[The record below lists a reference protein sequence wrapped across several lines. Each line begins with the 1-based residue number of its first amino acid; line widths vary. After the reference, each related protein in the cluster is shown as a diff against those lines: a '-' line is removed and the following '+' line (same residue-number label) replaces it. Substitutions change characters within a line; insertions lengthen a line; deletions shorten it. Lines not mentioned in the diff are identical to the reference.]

1 MKSAEKI
8 PLFREIIG
16 IEVGA
21 DNRTSSVPV
30 LPLISGFSNL
40 AFKNGA
46 RARKIHTCGCTKNE
60 HLFVRTSLIHQPVHF
75 RFPMENSS
83 RSRRFRTRFVALGTA
98 LSVAGF
104 TGCSSG
110 VAPSKTASGAGTG
123 AMIGGVGGAVVGN
136 NSSMG
141 TGAGIVGGAAAGALI
156 GSIVGAVQ
164 DAKDRREQDR
174 LAQERAY
181 QQELAKRRAE
191 EAKLKASMDEELAIA
206 EGFRISD
213 LELNEAK
220 KKLDQANERLKKL
233 RDERTA
239 ALQKKKELDEAHEKT
254 LSTEAEIA
262 RLEEELARLK
272 GEDIPAGGAAKKAE
286 GSPAPNSVKPGL

>member
-1 MKSAEKI
+1 
-8 PLFREIIG
+8 
-16 IEVGA
+16 
-21 DNRTSSVPV
+21 
-30 LPLISGFSNL
+30 
-40 AFKNGA
+40 
-46 RARKIHTCGCTKNE
+46 
-60 HLFVRTSLIHQPVHF
+60 
-75 RFPMENSS
+75 METFLSPA
-83 RSRRFRTRFVALGTA
+83 RSRVLRQSVTVGTA
-98 LSVAGF
+98 LALIGM

-123 AMIGGVGGAVVGN
+123 ALIGGAGGAVVGN

-141 TGAGIVGGAAAGALI
+141 TGTGLVGGAAAGALI
-156 GSIVGAVQ
+156 GGIVGMVQ

-213 LELNEAK
+213 LELNDAK
-220 KKLDQANERLKKL
+220 KKLESASDRLKKL
-233 RDERTA
+233 RDERAA
-239 ALQKKKELDEAHEKT
+239 ALAKKKELDDAHEKT
-254 LSTEAEIA
+254 LTTEAEIA

-272 GEDIPAGGAAKKAE
+272 GDESKKAE
-286 GSPAPNSVKPGL
+286 SSSSTPAAAPAVKPGL

>member
-1 MKSAEKI
+1 MQNFQHKS
-8 PLFREIIG
+8 
-16 IEVGA
+16 V
-21 DNRTSSVPV
+21 S
-30 LPLISGFSNL
+30 
-40 AFKNGA
+40 
-46 RARKIHTCGCTKNE
+46 RALTKK
-60 HLFVRTSLIHQPVHF
+60 
-75 RFPMENSS
+75 
-83 RSRRFRTRFVALGTA
+83 
-98 LSVAGF
+98 VAGF
-104 TGCSSG
+104 ATALALVAFTGCSSSG

-123 AMIGGVGGAVVGN
+123 ALIGGAGGAVVGS

-141 TGAGIVGGAAAGALI
+141 TGTGIVGGAAAGALI
-156 GSIVGAVQ
+156 GGIVGMVQ

-213 LELNEAK
+213 MELNEAK
-220 KKLDQANERLKKL
+220 KKLDQASERLKKL
-233 RDERTA
+233 RDERAA
-239 ALQKKKELDEAHEKT
+239 ALHKKKELDDAHEKT

-272 GEDIPAGGAAKKAE
+272 GEEVPTGGAPKRPDGA
-286 GSPAPNSVKPGL
+286 PAPLADGR